1 MVLEDTQKLI
11 DRLLDG
17 DFNAVP
23 RLITL
28 IEKGSDDVPAIMESL
43 PSDRLGRAKKIGIT
57 GPPGA
62 GKSTLVESIT
72 SHLRKDNLKVG
83 ILVIDPSSPFTGGAI
98 LGDRVRMSDHYLD
111 EGVFIRSMAT
121 RGAPGGLSEVVPK
134 AIKILD
140 ASGFDV
146 ILLET
151 AGVGQTEL
159 DVKDVV
165 DTVTVVLVPEAGDA
179 IQTMKA
185 GLMEIADIFVVNK
198 SDRSGSKRMASDLS
212 MNVHLG
218 SKNDWWET
226 PVLLTQVHRGVGVK
240 ELIDAFEGH
249 RKTMEDTNNLEP
261 TREKQ
266 RRRELEMTIRGQIF
280 SRIKNSSS
288 FSQKLTHILD
298 QVDRGEL
305 DPSVAANALL
315 RDQDLLA
322 EWLNPQGPN

>member
-1 MVLEDTQKLI
+1 MVVEDTKRLI
-11 DRLLDG
+11 ARLLDG

-28 IEKGSDDVPAIMESL
+28 VEKGSADVPIIMESL
-43 PSDRLGRAKKIGIT
+43 PSRLLGKAKKIGIT

-72 SHLRKDNLKVG
+72 SHLRQDKLKVG

-111 EGVFIRSMAT
+111 QGVFIRSMAT
-121 RGAPGGLSEVVPK
+121 RGASGGLSEVVPR

-140 ASGFDV
+140 AAGVDI

-198 SDRSGSKRMASDLS
+198 ADRSGSKRMASDLS
-212 MNVHLG
+212 MSVHLG
-218 SKNDWWET
+218 SKNDWWDT
-226 PVLLTQVHRGVGVK
+226 PVLLTQAHRGIGVK
-240 ELIDAFEGH
+240 ELIDAFNGH
-249 RKTMEDTNNLEP
+249 RKIMEDTDNLG
-261 TREKQ
+261 TIRKMQ
-266 RRRELEMTIRGQIF
+266 RRRELEMAIRGQIF
-280 SRIKNSSS
+280 SRIKDSAS
-288 FSQKLTHILD
+288 FSLKLTDIID
-298 QVDRGEL
+298 QVDTGKM
-305 DPSVAANALL
+305 DPTVAANALL
-315 RDQDLLA
+315 KDQKLLE
-322 EWLNPQGPN
+322 EWLKPNGD